1 LSLLP
6 LLCCTCPATPSIYP
20 LSLPDALP
28 IYLSD
33 LDPGDA
39 DDRASLE
46 PLDVIEARFE
56 RIAVPRKPA
65 GAADGNDQQRGQRQ
79 RDHGH
84 HADLQFRPGQRTCAR
99 HTVNSL
105 NSQLPTPNCQLPTAK
120 SRQKRVNVRVAFGR
134 GTKLARVPL

>member
-84 HADLQFRPGQRTCAR
+84 QDRKSTR
-99 HTVNSL
+99 L
-105 NSQLPTPNCQLPTAK
+105 NSSHGSISYAVFCLK
-120 SRQKRVNVRVAFGR
+120 KKRRSS
-134 GTKLARVPL
+134 